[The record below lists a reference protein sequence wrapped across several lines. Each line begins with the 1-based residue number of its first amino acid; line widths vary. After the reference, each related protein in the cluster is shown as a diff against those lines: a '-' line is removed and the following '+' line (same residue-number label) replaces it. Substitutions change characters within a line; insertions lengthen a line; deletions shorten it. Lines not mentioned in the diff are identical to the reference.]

1 MMKNLQGLP
10 SLISASVGSPG
21 KARNLP
27 ADVQCIQYLF
37 NLIIPKMGTPL
48 QENGKCDGQLV
59 QCISQYQFRHLKYAH
74 PDGVV
79 DPTGRTFN
87 SLIEEAIKVP
97 VKPHPTLR
105 LPTFLNAFG
114 NNGSDM
120 VQATVNHYLDRMR
133 AIIEAERRNRQMVLQ
148 ATCDGNM
155 TLSDS
160 DFQNAATQLGNGIP
174 VNILKAFAT
183 VESGG
188 RSGFGPAKLPV
199 IAFEGHIFR
208 KYTKSKY
215 DQTHPLLSY
224 PYVKKAGPQW
234 QVNNKDQ
241 TKAWETMATAFG
253 LDQEA
258 ALMSA
263 SWGMFQ
269 VMGFNFAACGYK
281 NVFEF
286 VTDMKLNAGTQLKA
300 FVGFCLKNSALM
312 KAMKN
317 KDYVGMAF
325 NYNGKDYGDYDSR
338 IKKAYE
344 KLEGKK

>member
-1 MMKNLQGLP
+1 
-10 SLISASVGSPG
+10 
-21 KARNLP
+21 
-27 ADVQCIQYLF
+27 
-37 NLIIPKMGTPL
+37 
-48 QENGKCDGQLV
+48 
-59 QCISQYQFRHLKYAH
+59 
-74 PDGVV
+74 
-79 DPTGRTFN
+79 
-87 SLIEEAIKVP
+87 
-97 VKPHPTLR
+97 
-105 LPTFLNAFG
+105 
-114 NNGSDM
+114 
-120 VQATVNHYLDRMR
+120 
-133 AIIEAERRNRQMVLQ
+133 
-148 ATCDGNM
+148 
-155 TLSDS
+155 
-160 DFQNAATQLGNGIP
+160 
-174 VNILKAFAT
+174 
-183 VESGG
+183 
-188 RSGFGPAKLPV
+188 
-199 IAFEGHIFR
+199 
-208 KYTKSKY
+208 
-215 DQTHPLLSY
+215 
-224 PYVKKAGPQW
+224 VKKAGPQW